1 MFQFSPKNWK
11 ELEWTLGHGF
21 ENVTFCSGLGKLGTY
36 IYIWLDYILWL
47 LNAHLVIFIPQI
59 GPVLPKVKDH
69 CVIVEE
75 LQ

>member
-21 ENVTFCSGLGKLGTY
+21 ENVTFCSGLGKLGTFVIY
-36 IYIWLDYILWL
+36 RYIWLDYIPWL

-59 GPVLPKVKDH
+59 GPVSKISLCH
-69 CVIVEE
+69 C
-75 LQ
+75 

>member
-21 ENVTFCSGLGKLGTY
+21 ENVTFCSGLGKLGTFVIY
-36 IYIWLDYILWL
+36 IYIWLDYIPWL

-59 GPVLPKVKDH
+59 GPVSKISLCH
-69 CVIVEE
+69 C
-75 LQ
+75 